1 MKNIIVS
8 AAITSLFS
16 LSAVAA
22 DPTPGTVD
30 STSATIEWTAD
41 IPVVVPGQ
49 YITLTG
55 ADRGPVKSGVLDI
68 KADGTFTSTPVALE
82 VRYYDEE
89 SDTVGGGVLVG
100 ENTAD
105 GASNADSITYS
116 VNSVAFT
123 SAQNIDL
130 SATTAQIF
138 MNDVAV
144 DSNKDLEAPS
154 TESWKTNWKIQNGV
168 GSSIQDVVAGDTVT
182 ATTVVFA
189 EVSFVDPA
197 V

>member
-1 MKNIIVS
+1 MKKIIVS

-22 DPTPGTVD
+22 DPAPGTVD

-41 IPVVVPGQ
+41 IPVIVPGQ

-55 ADRGPVKSGVLDI
+55 ANRGPVKAGALDI
-68 KADGTFTSTPVALE
+68 NADGTFSSSPIALE

-89 SDTVGGGVLVG
+89 SDTVGDGVLVG
-100 ENTAD
+100 ENTAG
-105 GASNADSITYS
+105 GASNAESITYS

-144 DSNKDLEAPS
+144 DSNKDLTAS
-154 TESWKTNWKIQNGV
+154 GAESWKTNWKIQNGI

-189 EVSFVDPA
+189 EVSFVA
-197 V
+197 I

>member
-1 MKNIIVS
+1 MKKIIVS

-41 IPVVVPGQ
+41 IPVIVPGQ

-55 ADRGPVKSGVLDI
+55 ANRGPVKAGVLDI
-68 KADGTFTSTPVALE
+68 NADGTFSSSPIALE

-89 SDTVGGGVLVG
+89 SDTVGDGVLVG
-100 ENTAD
+100 ENTAG
-105 GASNADSITYS
+105 GASNAESITYS

-144 DSNKDLEAPS
+144 DSNKDLAAS
-154 TESWKTNWKIQNGV
+154 GAESWKTNWKIQNGI

-189 EVSFVDPA
+189 EVSFVA
-197 V
+197 I